1 VFRISRR
8 LSSFKYSNES
18 SGMSTLFDPTLSHVH
33 SDANS
38 RKVAN
43 NLGREL
49 YHGLLLLAAS
59 KVAPL
64 FGNITPKVSIE
75 MRRISL
81 ENSDA
86 VRETMEKTWEI

>member
-8 LSSFKYSNES
+8 LSSFKYWNES
-18 SGMSTLFDPTLSHVH
+18 SGMSTLLAPRLSHVH
-33 SDANS
+33 SVANS

-59 KVAPL
+59 KAAPP
-64 FGNITPKVSIE
+64 FGDINPKVSME
-75 MRRISL
+75 MRRMSL
-81 ENSDA
+81 DNSDA
-86 VRETMEKTWEI
+86 ARETTDKT